1 MTAITPD
8 EPENQPSGWL
18 KKIVRQSRKF
28 NSSKNTAK
36 LTRNYF
42 DSLEAQFKS
51 LSSTFR
57 LSGTEAAYA
66 NAEAI
71 LDKYKEPN
79 SSPSWGDLMQLDL
92 SIIQLLT
99 DYHLQLKVAEL
110 RQRVSAIPYAG
121 RVEVLMPPDEL
132 KVHENLLRAEAIQLA
147 TRLWQVRKARHERE
161 RQLKTLITNQA
172 NVAIGILS
180 VVFALVFID
189 RYCKHSGFSFLPVLF
204 GFGVAGAFM
213 SILRRLQQAI
223 SNDSEPDISKDLSV
237 LENEKLWISLVTGG
251 IFSILLYFLFS
262 SGVGENFISDTLIP
276 TFHCNAKGG
285 CSTLL
290 GDSFLTVNL
299 PVTVRDFAKCI
310 VWSFLAGFSEQLVP
324 DVLDRLSKQRK

>member
-1 MTAITPD
+1 MTEIISD
-8 EPENQPSGWL
+8 EPKNQPNGWW
-18 KKIVRQSRKF
+18 KKIVRQSKKF
-28 NSSKNTAK
+28 NSNKSTAK
-36 LTRNYF
+36 FTRNYF

-51 LSSTFR
+51 LSSTFS
-57 LSGTEAAYA
+57 LSGNEAAYA

-79 SSPSWGDLMQLDL
+79 SSPSWSDLMQLDL

-147 TRLWQVRKARHERE
+147 TRLWQVRKVRHERE
-161 RQLKTLITNQA
+161 RQLRTLIVTQA
-172 NVAIGILS
+172 NIASYIFLF
-180 VVFALVFID
+180 VFTLVIID
-189 RYCKHSGFSFLPVLF
+189 RFSKHSGFSFLPVLF
-204 GFGVAGAFM
+204 GFGVAGAFI

-223 SNDSEPDISKDLSV
+223 SNDSDPDISKDLSA
-237 LENEKLWISLVTGG
+237 LENERLWMSLVTGG
-251 IFSILLYFLFS
+251 VFSILLYFLLS
-262 SGVGENFISDTLIP
+262 SGVGGNLISPALMP
-276 TFHCNAKGG
+276 VFHCPGNGA
-285 CSTLL
+285 CAPLF
-290 GDSFLTVNL
+290 GDDFLTVNF
-299 PVTVRDFAKCI
+299 PATARDFAKCI